1 MKYFLVDI
9 DSGSLVRAYGI
20 YQDAFEDWAKLTKNQ
35 DKVSYVICSESEIV
49 SLAKEKHKKEFS
61 HY

>member
-35 DKVSYVICSESEIV
+35 DKVSYVICSE
-49 SLAKEKHKKEFS
+49 K
-61 HY
+61 